1 MPYSPAFFFKV
12 AVADVDEYDGVVIG
26 PLILC
31 VVLEVAV
38 IDADVFFIKDLFPR
52 IFTGGRYRRGR
63 A

>member
-1 MPYSPAFFFKV
+1 M